1 MKHNSVRFRNIFFI
15 SAILVSVS
23 CERTSLEDGDMLNYR
38 SETKSIPSKKLDHF
52 FFIGS
57 YGGQFSIY
65 KFELNDNSY
74 QIFWYSPKETVVKYL
89 YSRDFKYAFFLTA
102 RKIGTDR
109 GLSFISGIKLY
120 RLDPEQLIV
129 EELSNIGDAIQI
141 FIQWTG
147 MNLNI
152 QFTRFNLK
160 IASYIDKINQL
171 YSPFGKL
178 LKEDNEAFDFIND
191 HYPQFDIGKVSLTSP
206 SGNFEVIQSADSIF
220 LKIAYDEQKI
230 FIDSTSESVS
240 KVKWSS
246 SEDYIIFTVIN
257 KKDVKGKIGSSRLL
271 VYNLRDQILEIDVES
286 TEQIDFII
294 TDDLVIYERESN
306 FESYLTVYNFE
317 KDKEMY
323 RINVKGGCALST
335 MPGV

>member
-1 MKHNSVRFRNIFFI
+1 MKHNSVRLKIILFI
-15 SAILVSVS
+15 SVLLVFVS
-23 CERTSLEDGDMLNYR
+23 CEKKSIEESDIQKYR
-38 SETKSIPSKKLDHF
+38 SDTDSITTKKLNHI

-74 QIFWYSPKETVVKYL
+74 EIFWYSPKETVVKYL

-102 RKIGTDR
+102 RKIGTNR

-120 RLDPEQLIV
+120 RLDPESLIV

-147 MNLNI
+147 LNLNI
-152 QFTRFNLK
+152 QLTRFDLK

-171 YSPFGKL
+171 YSPYGKL

-191 HYPQFDIGKVSLTSP
+191 RYPQFDIGKVSFASP
-206 SGNFEVIQSADSIF
+206 SGNFEVSQSADSIY
-220 LKIAYDEQKI
+220 LNIAYDEQKI
-230 FIDSTSESVS
+230 FIDSFSESVN
-240 KVKWSS
+240 KIKWSNN
-246 SEDYIIFTVIN
+246 EDYLVLTAF
-257 KKDVKGKIGSSRLL
+257 KKNDVKGKNGSYGLL
-271 VYNLRDQILEIDVES
+271 VYNLRKQTLSKVVES
-286 TEQIDFII
+286 TDKIDFII
-294 TDDLVIYERESN
+294 TDDLVIYESGSN
-306 FESYLTVYNFE
+306 FTSFLTVYNFE
-317 KDKEMY
+317 KDEEIY
-323 RINVKGGCALST
+323 RININGGCALST